1 MSVTCHGSS
10 EFPMRSSFSSDYHC
24 TIEKPIISSR
34 VITLSFRVVGNMS
47 LGKLLEPGPDNLFLG
62 TEHGYAAIPN
72 AATTYSAKSDTLI
85 SGTMTFELPEDAPPE
100 ATIRFQY
107 HPNYSYAMF
116 KLSDIIAPV
125 CEDTT
130 ASATSHADLC
140 VQVVASET
148 KKSDGL
154 QQPCVRESCVT
165 PSHIL

>member
-1 MSVTCHGSS
+1 MGQNEKYEKELLKAAGPRRQTMSVTCHGSS

-34 VITLSFRVVGNMS
+34 VITLSFQVVGNMS

-100 ATIRFQY
+100 AT
-107 HPNYSYAMF
+107 M
-116 KLSDIIAPV
+116 LPV
-125 CEDTT
+125 PPELL
-130 ASATSHADLC
+130 LC
-140 VQVVASET
+140 DVQA
-148 KKSDGL
+148 KRHNCACL
-154 QQPCVRESCVT
+154 RR
-165 PSHIL
+165 HY